1 MIAYGRDKMG
11 ALMAD
16 ILVRD
21 VDSKTLSRLKARAKR
36 NKRSLQS
43 EAKSILEAA
52 SGYSEVEARRV
63 LRQWQT
69 KLKGRRVSDGARLLD
84 EDRRR

>member
-1 MIAYGRDKMG
+1 MG

-52 SGYSEVEARRV
+52 SGYSEAEARRV
-63 LRQWQT
+63 LRKWQA
-69 KLKGRRVSDGARLLD
+69 KLKGRRISDSTRLLA

>member
-1 MIAYGRDKMG
+1 
-11 ALMAD
+11 MAD

-21 VDSKTLSRLKARAKR
+21 VDSKTLSRLKARARR

-52 SGYSEVEARRV
+52 AGYSDAEARRV
-63 LRQWQT
+63 LRQWQE
-69 KLKGRRVSDGARLLD
+69 KLKGRRVLDSVRLLS